1 MIEEQIKKANIQAMK
16 DKDTESR
23 AFYSILLNRILLEKI
38 AKGQRE
44 QTLPDVDVTAILQKL
59 IKEMTEEKENYSK
72 VGNTAEVAVI
82 EKRIAIA
89 NAYLPRMMDKVE
101 VAQIISSLDDKSIGA
116 VMKHFK
122 TNYAGKVDMRLVQE
136 VLKEQG

>member
-1 MIEEQIKKANIQAMK
+1 MLLEEQVKKANVQAMK
-16 DKDTESR
+16 DKDAESR

-38 AKGQRE
+38 AKGQRD
-44 QTLPDVDVTAILQKL
+44 QLLPDADVTAILQKL
-59 IKEMTEEKENYSK
+59 IKEMTEEKENYAK
-72 VGNTAEVAVI
+72 VGNTAEVEVI

-89 NAYLPRMMDKVE
+89 TAYLPKMMTE
-101 VAQIISSLDDKSIGA
+101 EEIAQIINELSDKSIGA

-136 VLKEQG
+136 VLKK